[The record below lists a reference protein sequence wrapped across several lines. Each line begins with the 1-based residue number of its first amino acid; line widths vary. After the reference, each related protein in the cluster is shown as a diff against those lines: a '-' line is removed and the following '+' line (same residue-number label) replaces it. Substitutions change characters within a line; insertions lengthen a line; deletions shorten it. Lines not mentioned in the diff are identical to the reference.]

1 MIDKAVMFDI
11 RLKRNLRFV
20 RKFTKEDRFMEI
32 KSIQTKKIYK
42 NIVEQIIF
50 LIREG
55 SLKSGDKLPPERT
68 LAEMLDVSRAS
79 LREALSV
86 MEIMGIVDIRPG
98 EGSFVSDLDV
108 LPFISLVL
116 PLLLKEGSFEDDLIE
131 FRRLI
136 EIAGIKLVC
145 KNVDKNSEMLEEL
158 KDTIVQMEENLDDA
172 ETGARLDIKFHRIL
186 FSMGN
191 NIVLVKV
198 LEYLG
203 FILERTVKFNRNS
216 ILSKGDSANMLLKY
230 HTDIYDAIV
239 SKDENAAT
247 KAMEAHFDFVGSK
260 LL

>member
-1 MIDKAVMFDI
+1 
-11 RLKRNLRFV
+11 
-20 RKFTKEDRFMEI
+20 MEI

-55 SLKSGDKLPPERT
+55 SLKSGDKLPPERA

-86 MEIMGIVDIRPG
+86 MEIMGVVDIRPG

-108 LPFISLVL
+108 QPFIALL
-116 PLLLKEGSFEDDLIE
+116 TPLLLKEGTFEDDLLE
-131 FRRLI
+131 FRRII
-136 EIAGIKLVC
+136 EIAGVKLVC
-145 KNVDKNSEMLEEL
+145 KNLDENREMLKEL
-158 KDTIVQMEENLDDA
+158 KEIIDEMGENLDDA
-172 ETGARLDIKFHRIL
+172 EAGAKLDIKFHGML
-186 FSMGN
+186 FSMSN

-216 ILSKGDSANMLLKY
+216 ILKKSDSASTLYMY
-230 HTDIYDAIV
+230 HTDIYQAIV
-239 SKDENAAT
+239 RGDADAAA
-247 KAMEAHFDFVGSK
+247 KSLSDHFDFVHSK
-260 LL
+260 I

>member
-1 MIDKAVMFDI
+1 
-11 RLKRNLRFV
+11 L
-20 RKFTKEDRFMEI
+20 EI

-108 LPFISLVL
+108 QPFLSLVL
-116 PLLLKEGSFEDDLIE
+116 PLMLKEGSFEDDLIE
-131 FRRLI
+131 FRRLL
-136 EIAGIKLVC
+136 EISGIKLVC
-145 KNVDKNSEMLEEL
+145 KNITENAELLNEL
-158 KDTIVQMEENLDDA
+158 KDTVDQMGEKIDDVEVGAKLDVQ
-172 ETGARLDIKFHRIL
+172 FHRIL
-186 FSMGN
+186 FSMSN
-191 NIVLVKV
+191 NIVLIKV
-198 LEYLG
+198 LDYLG

-216 ILSKGDSANMLLKY
+216 ILSKGETATMLHKY
-230 HTDIYDAIV
+230 HTDIYDAIA
-239 SKDENAAT
+239 KGDEKVAAT
-247 KAMEAHFDFVGSK
+247 ALETHFDYVNSVIK
-260 LL
+260 N